1 MTTWVPDVLGPG
13 FERLTLHLPGGAEA
27 TLVRYNGGVRD
38 WNVPELAGVDVLY
51 LHGWSDYF
59 FQRELADFWHRAGAR
74 FFAVDLRHYGRSLRP
89 GSTPGLIASLAEYDD
104 EFHAALS
111 AMGRDGPDR
120 APLLLLGHSTGGLT
134 ATLWAARHPDLVDA
148 LVLNSPWLEFQGR
161 DIGRAVVAP
170 WVHAGARWRPS
181 GRLPT
186 VDPGIYT
193 RAVSSAFEGEWDY
206 DLGWRPERG
215 FPLNQAF
222 LNAVF
227 EGQATLARGLDL
239 DVPVLILLSS
249 RSYLQPR
256 WSDAARTAD
265 VALNVDVVAQRASSV
280 GSDVTIRRIN
290 GAFHDVFLSPGP
302 VRSQAYA
309 WMGGWAQ
316 EALDGTTEDLWS
328 ARILGTREPSAPPRS
343 ARKEFVANIRALI
356 HGLGAERR

>member
-13 FERLTLHLPGGAEA
+13 FEQLTLHLPGGAEA
-27 TLVRYNGGVRD
+27 TLVRYNGGAQD

-59 FQRELADFWHRAGAR
+59 FQRELAAFWHRAGAR
-74 FFAVDLRHYGRSLRP
+74 FFALDLRHYGRSLRP
-89 GSTPGLIASLAEYDD
+89 GSTPGLIASLTEYDD
-104 EFHAALS
+104 EFAAALS
-111 AMGRDGPDR
+111 AMGRDTRDR

-134 ATLWAARHPDLVDA
+134 ATLWAARHPGQVDA

-161 DIGRAVVAP
+161 DIGRAMVAP
-170 WVHAGARWRPS
+170 WMHAGARWWPS
-181 GRLPT
+181 GHLPT
-186 VDPGIYT
+186 IDPGIYT

-206 DLGWRPERG
+206 DLAWRPERG
-215 FPLNQAF
+215 FPLNRAF

-227 EGQATLARGLDL
+227 EGQATLARGLALDL
-239 DVPVLILLSS
+239 PVLVLLSS

-256 WSDAARTAD
+256 WSDAATTAD

-290 GAFHDVFLSPGP
+290 GAFHDIFLSPGP

-309 WMGGWAQ
+309 LTGGWAQ
-316 EALDGTTEDLWS
+316 EALDGTTEALWS
-328 ARILGTREPSAPPRS
+328 ARIRGTKEPAAPPRS
-343 ARKEFVANIRALI
+343 ARKEFVAGIRALI
-356 HGLGAERR
+356 HGMGVERR